1 MSYRRESH
9 IRSFAKGL
17 SWRVVATTDTIL
29 VVMLVTCLTGQCSIE
44 HALAIG
50 GVEFVIKFVVYYIH
64 ERLWQISRPK
74 EVTKKR
80 TLIKSI
86 SWRAIATTQ
95 TFIISGA
102 VLDRFDEV
110 ALYIALTEL
119 FTKFILY
126 YLHERI
132 WLRLPLGKMRTWFYR
147 TILRIR

>member
-1 MSYRRESH
+1 MSYKRESH
-9 IRSFAKGL
+9 IRSLAKGV
-17 SWRVVATTDTIL
+17 SWRLIATSDTIL
-29 VVMLVTCLTGQCSIE
+29 VVLLVTCLTGQCSLE

-50 GVEFVIKFVVYYIH
+50 GVEFVIKFAAYYIH
-64 ERLWQISRPK
+64 ERLWQVWRPT
-74 EVTKKR
+74 EVTHRR
-80 TLIKSI
+80 TLYKSI
-86 SWRAIATTQ
+86 SWRLIATTQ

-102 VLDRFDEV
+102 VLNRFDEV

-126 YLHERI
+126 YFHERI